1 MQHQQQGILDWTKEG
16 RVLTVEQK
24 QSYRDNGYLVVRNC
38 IPQHELER
46 YTKRFQVILKDYSI
60 THVILAT

>member
-46 YTKRFQVILKDYSI
+46 YTMRFQVDFGKTIQ
-60 THVILAT
+60 